1 MSWHIIVGTSPS
13 FRVVFA
19 TGSEMTQNVG
29 SVHQDPERIIKIQNT
44 VVSFFS
50 MGILVRRFC
59 VSAEE
64 KEGRRLVR
72 PSQLPLYD
80 ESPEPRLVLF

>member
-1 MSWHIIVGTSPS
+1 
-13 FRVVFA
+13 
-19 TGSEMTQNVG
+19 
-29 SVHQDPERIIKIQNT
+29 
-44 VVSFFS
+44 

-64 KEGRRLVR
+64 KDGRRLVR

-80 ESPEPRLVLF
+80 ESPEPRYLLL